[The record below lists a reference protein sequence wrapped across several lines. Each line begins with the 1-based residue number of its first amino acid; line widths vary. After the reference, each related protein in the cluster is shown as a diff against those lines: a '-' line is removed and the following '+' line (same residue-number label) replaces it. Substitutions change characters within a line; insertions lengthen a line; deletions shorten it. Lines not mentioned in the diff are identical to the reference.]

1 MTTSDVTLDCGGGI
15 ILRPPRLTDAS
26 AIAQHANDRDIWINL
41 RDLMPHPYSL
51 EDARDWI
58 GHIQMQSPRVNF
70 VIDVNGEAVGAIG
83 LVLGN
88 DIERCSA
95 EVGYWIGAAHWG
107 RGIATNA
114 LRRLCRY
121 AFEGLALQRVFATP
135 IARNP
140 SSCRVLEKAGF
151 EREGLM
157 RRACIKD
164 GKVMD
169 MALYAKVPD

>member
-1 MTTSDVTLDCGGGI
+1 MTASNVTLDCGDRI
-15 ILRPPRLTDAS
+15 ILRPPRLTDAP
-26 AIAQHANDRDIWINL
+26 AIAQHANDRAIWINL

-58 GHIQMQSPRVNF
+58 ARIQVQSPRVSF

-88 DIERCSA
+88 DVERCSA
-95 EVGYWIGAAHWG
+95 EVGYWIGAAYWG
-107 RGIATNA
+107 RGIATSA
-114 LRRLCRY
+114 LSRVCRY
-121 AFEGLALQRVFATP
+121 AFEELALLRVFATP
-135 IARNP
+135 IAPNP
-140 SSCRVLEKAGF
+140 ASCRVLEKAGF

-164 GKVMD
+164 GRILD
-169 MALYAKVPD
+169 MALYAKVRD